1 MKTQFICYKKC
12 STCKKAEKLLRELE
26 IDFDSREIMDD
37 NPTSEELHSW
47 IEVSGL
53 PLKSFFNTSGI
64 MYRELNLKD
73 KLPTLTDDEAIDLL
87 ATSGRLVK
95 RPILIHANTILVGF
109 RESDYLELFAKW
121 LH

>member
-1 MKTQFICYKKC
+1 M
-12 STCKKAEKLLRELE
+12 
-26 IDFDSREIMDD
+26 
-37 NPTSEELHSW
+37 HSW

-95 RPILIHANTILVGF
+95 RPILIHDNTILVGF
-109 RESDYLELFAKW
+109 RESDYLELFAK
-121 LH
+121 

>member
-12 STCKKAEKLLRELE
+12 STCKKAEKLLRKLN
-26 IDFDSREIMDD
+26 IDFDPREIMDD

-47 IEVSGL
+47 IKISGL

-95 RPILIHANTILVGF
+95 RPILIHANKVLVGF
-109 RESDYLELFAKW
+109 KESDYLELFEK
-121 LH
+121 